1 MRQSPCTR
9 RHHTIVL
16 LLPTLA
22 CLWDGSRVVDLSAR
36 LADFSRMQPEQPNP
50 WHIVTMIFAKMI
62 SAAGAKEAEL
72 QGASSVVRG
81 NAMAEAIR
89 GET

>member
-1 MRQSPCTR
+1 
-9 RHHTIVL
+9 
-16 LLPTLA
+16 
-22 CLWDGSRVVDLSAR
+22 
-36 LADFSRMQPEQPNP
+36 MQPEQPNP
-50 WHIVTMIFAKMI
+50 WLIVSMICAKLV

-81 NAMAEAIR
+81 NAAIEAMQ

>member
-1 MRQSPCTR
+1 
-9 RHHTIVL
+9 
-16 LLPTLA
+16 
-22 CLWDGSRVVDLSAR
+22 
-36 LADFSRMQPEQPNP
+36 MQPEQPNP
-50 WHIVTMIFAKMI
+50 WHIVVMIFLKMV

-81 NAMAEAIR
+81 NAVTEAMQ

>member
-1 MRQSPCTR
+1 
-9 RHHTIVL
+9 
-16 LLPTLA
+16 
-22 CLWDGSRVVDLSAR
+22 
-36 LADFSRMQPEQPNP
+36 MQPDQPNP
-50 WHIVTMIFAKMI
+50 WHIVTHTFAKMI

-81 NAMAEAIR
+81 NAMTEAMQ

>member
-1 MRQSPCTR
+1 MLSLSIT
-9 RHHTIVL
+9 HVVFSFTIY
-16 LLPTLA
+16 
-22 CLWDGSRVVDLSAR
+22 CSAR
-36 LADFSRMQPEQPNP
+36 LSDIIDTCADFSRMQPVQPNP
-50 WHIVTMIFAKMI
+50 WQLVTMIFMKMV

-81 NAMAEAIR
+81 NAVLEAIQ

>member
-1 MRQSPCTR
+1 LNP
-9 RHHTIVL
+9 
-16 LLPTLA
+16 
-22 CLWDGSRVVDLSAR
+22 

-50 WHIVTMIFAKMI
+50 WQIVSMIFVKMI
-62 SAAGAKEAEL
+62 RAAGAKEAEL

-81 NAMAEAIR
+81 NAATEAAM

>member
-1 MRQSPCTR
+1 
-9 RHHTIVL
+9 
-16 LLPTLA
+16 
-22 CLWDGSRVVDLSAR
+22 
-36 LADFSRMQPEQPNP
+36 MQPDQPNP
-50 WHIVTMIFAKMI
+50 WYIVSVIFGKMI

-81 NAMAEAIR
+81 NAAFEAMQ

>member
-1 MRQSPCTR
+1 
-9 RHHTIVL
+9 
-16 LLPTLA
+16 
-22 CLWDGSRVVDLSAR
+22 
-36 LADFSRMQPEQPNP
+36 MQPEQPNP
-50 WHIVTMIFAKMI
+50 YQMVLLIFTKMI

-81 NAMAEAIR
+81 NAVAEAMQ